1 MKRFY
6 FDREVTIEKEKDSPV
21 KITGEYDLFSYNG
34 AQHITNK
41 IAKDFKNKT
50 PLTDSD
56 KQKIANKLGY
66 MSELTKLMN
75 TN

>member
-21 KITGEYDLFSYNG
+21 KITGEYDLFTHET

-41 IAKDFKNKT
+41 IARDFRGRIT
-50 PLTDSD
+50 LTDSD
-56 KQKIANKLGY
+56 KQKN
-66 MSELTKLMN
+66 N
-75 TN
+75 R